1 MEQLQELVMIM
12 NSLANT
18 RYTSLCLKVVGII
31 LIVSSLLD
39 FITLS
44 IPLKLS
50 QTSWQLQFVNNV
62 VDRGIVPLIGIVLF
76 LIGWWITNTQ
86 LEEVPRKNHIDRRF
100 PFLVFA
106 VVLGMCYLAVI
117 PIHLSNINDIRRTAL
132 VKINRQAEESEARIQ
147 SEYSQIQKFLS
158 APQSSTK
165 VTEALRQTDQILN
178 SSQELS
184 EEQRLQLEQN
194 RRRLEDY
201 KKYVTQ
207 PGLLEEDLA
216 GMQSRLDAAKLEK
229 ITEANLESIKQGV
242 RIGLNSLLLSIAYS
256 VLGWFGL
263 KNVIKAKT
271 KSRASVQ

>member
-1 MEQLQELVMIM
+1 M